1 MEESKTTIFKNLVL
15 DATQLALKGEW
26 KKAITANKQILSIN
40 KADVPALNRIGK
52 AQLELG
58 KLKDSK
64 NSYTKALQ
72 IDPLNTIARR
82 NLKELEQMKDA
93 KTLQGKK
100 QNTSNLEKLV
110 RNEILIQTASRSAEF
125 IIDKPNS
132 RAIKNLVPGTELA
145 IIVSTNGIEITNTRK
160 VSLGTIEPRSSIRL
174 KTCIDAG
181 SKFEVIFK
189 DNFEDTGIIQILE
202 IHRDPS
208 VVLETPFIHSIVE
221 SERSKIL
228 ADVMLYSEDE
238 NAELGLEDDWATI
251 DMSDDDEKVEEENLA
266 NEGFQTIDTNTN
278 SNDEEE
284 DDDEDEADEEE
295 RVTNEIE
302 EADDD
307 DDDAVVKE
315 ASSELVLEEKPE
327 ITDTTTDKN
336 DESDAEEDTK

>member
-1 MEESKTTIFKNLVL
+1 MKEKNKMEESKNTIFKNLVF
-15 DATQLALKGEW
+15 DATQLALKSEW
-26 KKAITANKQILSIN
+26 KKAITANKQILSMN
-40 KADVPALNRIGK
+40 KSDVSALNRIGK

-64 NSYTKALQ
+64 KSYTKALQ
-72 IDPLNTIARR
+72 IDPLNAIARR

-132 RAIKNLVPGTELA
+132 RAIQNLVPGTELA
-145 IIVSTNGIEITNTRK
+145 ITTSTNGIEITSTKK
-160 VSLGTIEPRSSIRL
+160 VSLGSIEPRSSIRL
-174 KTCIDAG
+174 KTCIDGG

-189 DNFEDTGIIQILE
+189 ENFENTGIIQILE
-202 IHRDPS
+202 THRDPS
-208 VVLETPFIHSIVE
+208 VILETPFIHSIVE

-238 NAELGLEDDWATI
+238 NAELGLEDNWASI

-266 NEGFQTIDTNTN
+266 NEGFQTIDTTQ
-278 SNDEEE
+278 SE
-284 DDDEDEADEEE
+284 DSEDDEDDEDDEE
-295 RVTNEIE
+295 RVTKGIE
-302 EADDD
+302 ESDEEVDEK
-307 DDDAVVKE
+307 VVQE
-315 ASSELVLEEKPE
+315 ASSKLESDE
-327 ITDTTTDKN
+327 ITVTDA
-336 DESDAEEDTK
+336 DEATVTDAEEV

>member
-1 MEESKTTIFKNLVL
+1 MKEKNKMEKSKTTIFKNLVL

-40 KADVPALNRIGK
+40 KSDVSALNRIGK

-64 NSYTKALQ
+64 KSYTKALQ
-72 IDPLNTIARR
+72 IDPLNAIARR

-100 QNTSNLEKLV
+100 QSTSNLEKLV

-125 IIDKPNS
+125 VIDKPNS
-132 RAIKNLVPGTELA
+132 RAIQNLVPGTELN
-145 IIVSTNGIEITNTRK
+145 IIASTNGIEITNIRK
-160 VSLGTIEPRSSIRL
+160 VSLGSIEPRSSMRL

-189 DNFEDTGIIQILE
+189 DNFEKTGIIQILE
-202 IHRDPS
+202 THRDPS

-238 NAELGLEDDWATI
+238 NAELGLEDNWASI
-251 DMSDDDEKVEEENLA
+251 DMSDDDETVEEENLT
-266 NEGFQTIDTNTN
+266 NEGFQTIDTNA
-278 SNDEEE
+278 S
-284 DDDEDEADEEE
+284 DDDDDDDDDTDEEE
-295 RVTNEIE
+295 RVTKGIE
-302 EADDD
+302 ESDEEVDEK
-307 DDDAVVKE
+307 VVKE
-315 ASSELVLEEKPE
+315 ASSKLESGE
-327 ITDTTTDKN
+327 TTDKEPN
-336 DESDAEEDTK
+336 EEVKEDQNT

>member
-1 MEESKTTIFKNLVL
+1 MKEKNKMQESKTTIFKNLVL

-26 KKAITANKQILSIN
+26 KKAITANKQILSMN
-40 KADVPALNRIGK
+40 KSDVSALNRIGK

-64 NSYTKALQ
+64 KSYTKALQ
-72 IDPLNTIARR
+72 IDPLNAIARR

-132 RAIKNLVPGTELA
+132 RAIQNLVPGTELA
-145 IIVSTNGIEITNTRK
+145 ITTSTNGIEITNTKK
-160 VSLGTIEPRSSIRL
+160 VSLGSIEPRSSIRL
-174 KTCIDAG
+174 KTCIDGG

-189 DNFEDTGIIQILE
+189 ENFENTGIIQILE
-202 IHRDPS
+202 THRDPS
-208 VVLETPFIHSIVE
+208 VILETPFIHSIVE

-238 NAELGLEDDWATI
+238 NAELGLEDNWASI

-266 NEGFQTIDTNTN
+266 NEGFQTIDTTQ
-278 SNDEEE
+278 SE
-284 DDDEDEADEEE
+284 DSEDDEDDEDDEE
-295 RVTNEIE
+295 RVTKGIE
-302 EADDD
+302 ESDEEVDEK
-307 DDDAVVKE
+307 VVQE
-315 ASSELVLEEKPE
+315 ASSKLESDETTA
-327 ITDTTTDKN
+327 TDA
-336 DESDAEEDTK
+336 DEATVTDAEEV